1 MEANEILYRK
11 LFETAS
17 ESLLIVNANS
27 GEVIDANT
35 SVLSFFECRKKD
47 LVNKFVWEIL
57 SFKNIFKSKE
67 SFYTLLERNFPI
79 YLESLIP
86 DKNNEGILSEV
97 IISRNTISEKEI
109 LLLSFRDITE
119 RKIAEKELILSKEQ
133 LNSFMYSATDGF
145 ILFDSDLN
153 HIDIN
158 KKALDI
164 IGLSRSDVIGKN
176 LIDVVPDIK
185 ASGRYDEYKK
195 VIKTGVK
202 YIKIFKPSSKF
213 GDRHIELKAFKV
225 HSGLGMILNDI
236 TERIQIEKELQE
248 REEKLRN
255 IFENSTNLFYSH
267 TADHILTYLSPQ
279 VNQILGCSQ
288 EEAMINWTNFASDNP
303 INDIGFNYTVEAIE
317 TGKQQPPYELE
328 LIHKSGKKV
337 MVEVREAPVVKNGKT
352 VSIVGALTEIT
363 ERKKVEEKLNH
374 SLSVLSTTLEST
386 ADGILVV
393 NNDGEWT
400 SFNQKFVK
408 MWNIPKEVADV
419 GDDEKAI
426 DSVLPQL
433 KYPDNFTKR
442 VKELYANPEKISTDI
457 IELID
462 GRIIER
468 YSQPQFINKKIVGR
482 VWSFRDITEQKI
494 AEKALR
500 ESEMNLSMIYKTTT
514 GILFQIGVELNDCY
528 RFLTVNKAFLEA
540 TGLSEKQIIGKT
552 IDKVI
557 PESSLIL
564 VKSKYNEAISAK
576 KIIQWEET
584 SEYPSGVKS
593 GIVTISPFFNE
604 NGKCIYLIGSI
615 HDYTERKKAKLK
627 LDESNK
633 KLRELTLHMQEVIE
647 NERKKIALDL
657 HDDLGQKLTALNMD
671 LAWLKT
677 RTLKQ
682 LPHLSDKLSEMTD
695 LLNSTMQNV
704 QDIATELRP
713 AILDDLGLIYAI
725 EWLLN
730 EFKRKSKLK
739 YQFKVSPKGLVIK
752 KRLTVAIFRIVQEA
766 LTNVVR
772 HSMAKQ
778 VVVSIIKKK
787 KILNIV
793 IEDNGKGI
801 AKKKI
806 DDSKSFGL
814 MGIKERVNIFKG
826 IVKINGEIN
835 KGTKIKIEIP
845 YE

>member
-1 MEANEILYRK
+1 MKAKETIYRK
-11 LFETAS
+11 LFESAS
-17 ESLLIVNANS
+17 EALMI
-27 GEVIDANT
+27 IDASSGVIIDVNS
-35 SVLSFFECRKKD
+35 SVLSIFGYSKKE
-47 LVNKFVWEIL
+47 LVEKVVWEVDL
-57 SFKNIFKSKE
+57 FKNVLRNKKYF
-67 SFYTLLERNFPI
+67 FTLLECDPPI
-79 YLESLIP
+79 YLDSPIP
-86 DKNNEGILSEV
+86 FKNKKYILSEL
-97 IISRNTISEKEI
+97 IISRYKINEKEI
-109 LLLSFRDITE
+109 LLFSFRDITN
-119 RKIAEKELILSKEQ
+119 KKVAEKELLLSKEQ
-133 LNSFMYSATDGF
+133 LKSFMHSATDGF
-145 ILFDSDLN
+145 ILFDSELN

-164 IGLSRSDVIGKN
+164 IGLSRCNVIGKN

-195 VIKTGVK
+195 VIKTGRK
-202 YIKIFKPSSKF
+202 YIKIFKPNSKF
-213 GDRHIELKAFKV
+213 GDKLIELKAFKV
-225 HSGLGMILNDI
+225 YSGLGMILNDI
-236 TERIQIEKELQE
+236 TERIHIEKELHDS
-248 REEKLRN
+248 EEKLRN

-267 TADHILTYLSPQ
+267 TAEHVLTYLSPQ
-279 VNQILGCSQ
+279 VNDILGYTQ
-288 EEAMINWTNFASDNP
+288 EEAKIKWTEFASDNS
-303 INDIGFNYTVEAIE
+303 INEKGFELTAKAIK

-328 LIHKSGKKV
+328 LTHKSGRKV
-337 MVEVREAPVVKNGKT
+337 MVEVREAPIVRNGKT
-352 VSIVGALTEIT
+352 VSIVGALTDIS
-363 ERKKVEEKLNH
+363 ERKKVEEQLKK
-374 SLSVLSTTLEST
+374 SLSILQTTLEST

-393 NNDGEWT
+393 NNNGKWI
-400 SFNQKFVK
+400 SFNQKFIK
-408 MWNIPKEVADV
+408 MWSIPEEIAEV

-426 DSVLPQL
+426 NFVLPQI
-433 KYPDNFTKR
+433 KHPNSFVKK
-442 VKELYANPEKISTDI
+442 VKELYTNPEKIST
-457 IELID
+457 ELIEHND

-468 YSQPQFINKKIVGR
+468 YSQPLYIYKNIDGR
-482 VWSFRDITEQKI
+482 AWSFRDITEQKM
-494 AEKALR
+494 AEKALQ

-514 GILFQIGVELNDCY
+514 GILFQIGVEPNECY

-557 PESSLIL
+557 PKPSLFL

-627 LDESNK
+627 LNKSNK

-657 HDDLGQKLTALNMD
+657 HDDLGQKLTALHMD

-677 RTLKQ
+677 HTLKE
-682 LPHLSDKLSEMTD
+682 LPHLSDKLNEMTD
-695 LLNSTMQNV
+695 LLNLTMQNI

-713 AILDDLGLIYAI
+713 AILDDLGLISAI

-766 LTNVVR
+766 LTNVAR
-772 HSMAKQ
+772 HSKAKQ
-778 VVVSIIKKK
+778 VIVSIIKKK

-814 MGIKERVNIFKG
+814 MGIKERVKIFKG

>member
-1 MEANEILYRK
+1 MKANELLYRE

-17 ESLLIVNANS
+17 EALIIIDAKS
-27 GEVIDANT
+27 GVIINANT
-35 SVLSFFECRKKD
+35 SLLSFFNYHKNEI
-47 LVNKFVWEIL
+47 VNKIVWEIQ
-57 SFKNIFKSKE
+57 SFKNIFNNEKS
-67 SFYTLLERNFPI
+67 FFTLQERKFPI

-86 DKNNEGILSEV
+86 DKNKEDILSEV
-97 IISRNTISEKEI
+97 IISRNRINKKEI
-109 LLLSFRDITE
+109 LLFSFRDITE
-119 RKIAEKELILSKEQ
+119 KNRAKKELILSKEQ
-133 LNSFMYSATDGF
+133 FKSFMYSAADGF
-145 ILFDSDLN
+145 ILFDSDLY

-202 YIKIFKPSSKF
+202 YIKIFKPNSKF
-213 GDRHIELKAFKV
+213 GDKHIELKAFKV

-236 TERIQIEKELQE
+236 TEHIQIEKELQE

-288 EEAMINWTNFASDNP
+288 EEAMINWTKFATDNP
-303 INDIGFNYTVEAIE
+303 INDIGFNYTVKAIE
-317 TGKQQPPYELE
+317 TGEQQPPYELE
-328 LIHKSGKKV
+328 LIHKSGRKV
-337 MVEVREAPVVKNGKT
+337 MVEVREAPLVKNGKT
-352 VSIVGALTEIT
+352 VSIVGALTDIS
-363 ERKKVEEKLNH
+363 ERKKVEEQLKR
-374 SLSVLSTTLEST
+374 SLSILQTTLEST

-393 NNDGEWT
+393 NNHGKWIG
-400 SFNQKFVK
+400 FNQKFIK
-408 MWNIPKEVADV
+408 MWSIPEEIAEA
-419 GDDEKAI
+419 GDDEKAVNF
-426 DSVLPQL
+426 VLPQI
-433 KYPDNFTKR
+433 KQTNSFVKK
-442 VKELYANPEKISTDI
+442 VKELYTNPERIS
-457 IELID
+457 IELIELND

-468 YSQPQFINKKIVGR
+468 YSHPLYNNKNIDGR
-482 VWSFRDITEQKI
+482 AWSFRDITEQKL
-494 AEKALR
+494 AEKALQ

-514 GILFQIGVELNDCY
+514 GILFQIRVEPNDCY
-528 RFLTVNKAFLEA
+528 RFLTVNKAFLKA
-540 TGLSEKQIIGKT
+540 TGLSEKQVIGKT
-552 IDKVI
+552 IDEVI
-557 PESSLIL
+557 PEPSLIL
-564 VKSKYNEAISAK
+564 VKSKYNEAISAN

-627 LDESNK
+627 LDKSNK

-657 HDDLGQKLTALNMD
+657 HDDLGQKLTALHLD

-677 RTLKQ
+677 RTLKE
-682 LPHLSDKLSEMTD
+682 LPHLSDKLNEMID
-695 LLNSTMQNV
+695 LLNLTMQNV

-713 AILDDLGLIYAI
+713 AILDDLGLISAI

-752 KRLTVAIFRIVQEA
+752 KQLTVAIFRIIQEA

-772 HSMAKQ
+772 HSKAKQ
-778 VVVSIIKKK
+778 VIVSIIKKK
-787 KILNIV
+787 KILNII

-801 AKKKI
+801 AKNKI

-814 MGIKERVNIFKG
+814 MGIKERVNIYKG
-826 IVKINGEIN
+826 KVKINGEIN